1 MEKCVTCGTEFEL
14 EELIDWASVGED
26 MEISGQ
32 ETACPECGEP
42 IWIASW
48 EIEDILDRL
57 NKRMKM

>member
-1 MEKCVTCGTEFEL
+1 
-14 EELIDWASVGED
+14 

-57 NKRMKM
+57 NERMKM